1 MESLEFM
8 VAFVVFV
15 GRSLSHFSIP
25 TVLPKTHNPRK
36 LAPMNLHVNDSKI
49 HIMSY
54 NLIIKGTEM
63 YSKRTLDELNFSY
76 N

>member
-1 MESLEFM
+1 MEPLEIV
-8 VAFVVFV
+8 VAYVVFI

-25 TVLPKTHNPRK
+25 MVMPKTHNPRK
-36 LAPMNLHVNDSKI
+36 LAPTNLHVNDSKK